1 MIGPTCRSVRN
12 YIMDRRIEERLLQ
25 KSHTPEETKE
35 LLDSRYSLSGEQK
48 PFLVLTPTS
57 GGNNVSEAKGK
68 KGLDYEEL
76 MTNPSLRLNKRN
88 QKKRRIRRA
97 RDDLKDFIKKNKN
110 HAAYPGFEGLNTLWK
125 GYMADLLSGTSN
137 AQVIA
142 GKLASADYHGA
153 DLTVV
158 EARNPSLVGINGIV
172 VWEARTSFV
181 MVCRD
186 NKIRVVEKRGARFD
200 VHALPDKKFEI
211 IGSRF
216 LYRTAER
223 SGRKFKPRSVEDL

>member
-1 MIGPTCRSVRN
+1 
-12 YIMDRRIEERLLQ
+12 MDRRIEEGLLQ
-25 KSHTPEETKE
+25 KSHTPEEAKQ

-57 GGNNVSEAKGK
+57 GGNNVSEVTGK
-68 KGLDYEEL
+68 KGLDHDEL
-76 MTNPSLRLNKRN
+76 ITNPDLRTNKHK
-88 QKKRRIRRA
+88 QKKQRISRA
-97 RDDLKDFIKKNKN
+97 RDDLQDFIKKNKN
-110 HAAYPGFEGLNTLWK
+110 QAAYASFEPLNTLWQ

-153 DLTVV
+153 DLSVV
-158 EARNPSLVGINGIV
+158 EARNPSLVGIRGIV

-181 MVCRD
+181 MVCKD
-186 NKIRVVEKRGARFD
+186 NKIRIVEKRGARFHVND
-200 VHALPDKKFEI
+200 LPDKRFEI

-223 SGRKFKPRSVEDL
+223 SGKKFKPRSVEDL

>member
-1 MIGPTCRSVRN
+1 
-12 YIMDRRIEERLLQ
+12 MDRRIEEGLLQ
-25 KSHTPEETKE
+25 KSHTPEEAKE

-57 GGNNVSEAKGK
+57 GGNNASVPKAK
-68 KGLDYEEL
+68 KGLDHDEL
-76 MTNPSLRLNKRN
+76 MTNPNLRVNKHKQR
-88 QKKRRIRRA
+88 KRRIRRA
-97 RDDLKDFIKKNKN
+97 RDDLKDFIKENKN
-110 HAAYPGFEGLNTLWK
+110 NASYASFEGLNTLWK

-172 VWEARTSFV
+172 VWEARTGFV

-186 NKIRVVEKRGARFD
+186 NKLRIVEKRGARFD
-200 VHALPDKKFEI
+200 VNALPDKKFEI

-223 SGRKFKPRSVEDL
+223 SGRKFKPKSVEDL